1 MNLYI
6 SSSSSMKKFLRNL
19 VIYLSLVIAITFGL
33 NGLYGFNYEDFTGKY
48 MCFNFALSSQSLLY
62 DYKIL
67 LNYKDKIKNGA
78 YVFIVISYFSLF
90 GKTEAEE
97 KNFESK
103 NRRYYKFLPS
113 SLIMNYDAKT
123 DFYLNYL
130 PVVLQSNILSI
141 VKNLL
146 FPPKEVINKW
156 DKDTT
161 PQEVKLDAEAA
172 YTRHLVM
179 NKTDENGMRIYNQ
192 EAFDSLYAMI
202 NLCRELGAY
211 PILITTPFLSE
222 YTDLITLREPKFFSE
237 FNSVIDKIKHD
248 TGVEYYDHSQ
258 DKRYCRDYSLFMD
271 SDHMNRKGARK
282 FTNDLLR
289 EVLGIVP

>member
-19 VIYLSLVIAITFGL
+19 VIYLSLVIAITLGL

-146 FPPKEVINKW
+146 FPPKEVIN
-156 DKDTT
+156 
-161 PQEVKLDAEAA
+161 E
-172 YTRHLVM
+172 
-179 NKTDENGMRIYNQ
+179 
-192 EAFDSLYAMI
+192 
-202 NLCRELGAY
+202 
-211 PILITTPFLSE
+211 
-222 YTDLITLREPKFFSE
+222 
-237 FNSVIDKIKHD
+237 
-248 TGVEYYDHSQ
+248 
-258 DKRYCRDYSLFMD
+258 
-271 SDHMNRKGARK
+271 
-282 FTNDLLR
+282 
-289 EVLGIVP
+289 